1 MKSIKNQMI
10 ILCIVFLGICL
21 FTGKENVY
29 AANNRYIPEKFEV
42 EKKGNSSVTLRW
54 KPVSGVK
61 GYVLYQYNTKSK
73 KYERI
78 KKVTDKKK
86 KKITLRNLK
95 GRKLKFR
102 MRTYRNVSGRKKYG
116 AYSPE
121 VSVYMKKNK
130 RNVSDIILKKAEYSI
145 EKGSTIRLKYKLKP
159 LKKLGSKKIVFS
171 STRPEIASVDS
182 LGRVKAKA
190 AGVTYIVLRS
200 HNGKQKKIKITVT
213 ERVVKDNK
221 STLQVLTFHRIV
233 SDTLKRNEFPG
244 DEWVASVTD
253 FEQQIKYLH
262 DNNYRTLSMDE
273 FYNWYTEKINYPEK
287 TVVLTFDDGDY
298 EIYYLVLP
306 ILKKYNMK
314 ATAFIVGSEI
324 QEVSAKY
331 EDTKERHHIG
341 RDLIEKSRKEYPQ
354 LEYESHSYNL
364 HYPGVAYSQSLDYF
378 KIDFLSNRNN
388 NFRYFAY
395 PYGASSKNLIDAFK
409 QSGYK
414 LAFGFRNYKAA
425 KRTDPWY
432 NIPRVKINGQ
442 ISFDDFKKIL
452 TKR

>member
-213 ERVVKDNK
+213 
-221 STLQVLTFHRIV
+221 
-233 SDTLKRNEFPG
+233 
-244 DEWVASVTD
+244 
-253 FEQQIKYLH
+253 
-262 DNNYRTLSMDE
+262 
-273 FYNWYTEKINYPEK
+273 
-287 TVVLTFDDGDY
+287 
-298 EIYYLVLP
+298 
-306 ILKKYNMK
+306 
-314 ATAFIVGSEI
+314 
-324 QEVSAKY
+324 
-331 EDTKERHHIG
+331 
-341 RDLIEKSRKEYPQ
+341 
-354 LEYESHSYNL
+354 
-364 HYPGVAYSQSLDYF
+364 
-378 KIDFLSNRNN
+378 
-388 NFRYFAY
+388 
-395 PYGASSKNLIDAFK
+395 
-409 QSGYK
+409 
-414 LAFGFRNYKAA
+414 
-425 KRTDPWY
+425 
-432 NIPRVKINGQ
+432 
-442 ISFDDFKKIL
+442 
-452 TKR
+452 